1 MIHDEEADE
10 GDDKAIRAMIRGL
23 ALLLVFQS
31 LGEVI
36 VKVSRSVVPGPV
48 IGMVLLF
55 TFLVLRKQTPESLG
69 KAADGLL
76 AHLAIFYIPA
86 AVGVMLYARE
96 LAEQGLAWALAIVL
110 STVGAMIVPA
120 LLLKHWLGN
129 RADDDKGGDESGD
142 NPGAKRRKDKP
153 EDKPAD
159 ESAEGVS

>member
-1 MIHDEEADE
+1 
-10 GDDKAIRAMIRGL
+10 MIRGL

-36 VKVSRSVVPGPV
+36 VKLSRSVVPGPV
-48 IGMVLLF
+48 VGMVLLF
-55 TFLVLRKQTPESLG
+55 IFLVLRKQTPESLG

-96 LAEQGLAWALAIVL
+96 LAEQGLAWVLAIVL

-120 LLLKHWLGN
+120 LLLKRWLGDRPDDGGGGEPVDGSTAGQAEIADK
-129 RADDDKGGDESGD
+129 RADKLVAQ
-142 NPGAKRRKDKP
+142 PAP
-153 EDKPAD
+153 KPAED
-159 ESAEGVS
+159 AS